1 MEKLNRDEVLKE
13 SFLKGGID
21 TLKLNSSFQ
30 DIAFHNQNLLRIF
43 IKKWNCWSNKP

>member
-1 MEKLNRDEVLKE
+1 MDKLNRYEVLKAF
-13 SFLKGGID
+13 FLKKVGIA

-43 IKKWNCWSNKP
+43 I